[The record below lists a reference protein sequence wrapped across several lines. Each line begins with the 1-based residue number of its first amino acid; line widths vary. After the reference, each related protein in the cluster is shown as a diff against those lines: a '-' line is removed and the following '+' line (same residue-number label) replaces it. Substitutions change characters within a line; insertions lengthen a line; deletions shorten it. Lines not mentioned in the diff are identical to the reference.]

1 MICRTLD
8 EVRAAGAALGAAMP
22 PLTQDQANL
31 VAAILAPY
39 QDQKATAA

>member
-22 PLTQDQANL
+22 PLTQDQADL
-31 VAAILAPY
+31 IAAILAPY
-39 QDQKATAA
+39 QDRRAAA